1 MRRLMWFSV
10 GFAIACVLGVY
21 VVWGSWLLLL
31 GIFALAATIAM
42 AFLRSTRAKI
52 VARILL
58 GCTVGLLWLWLFDV
72 GYLADARA
80 QDGKTMQLSIEVTE
94 YGQPLAYGQRADGK
108 IWLDGKQ
115 YSMQFYLN
123 TQELLQPGDLVQGEF
138 LLRYTVD
145 AGEKAPAYHQ
155 GKGIFLLAYPASEME
170 ISHVSAVPKEFFAVK
185 LRLHILRSLDAVF
198 PEDTLGFARALLL
211 GDRSLFA
218 YETDLAFQTSGI
230 SHVIAVS
237 GMHVSILFSL
247 VYMLCGK
254 RKVLTAVF
262 GLPVLFLFA
271 AVAGFTPSI
280 VRACIM
286 QALMILALLCSKEYD
301 PPTALAF
308 AVLVMLAANPLC
320 ITSVSFQLSVGCTTG
335 IFLFFGKIFRYLLD
349 EKRLGP
355 AKGIS
360 IRAKLTR
367 WFAGSVSV
375 TLSAMLFTTPLCA
388 YYFDTVSLIGILTNL
403 LTLPVVSICFY
414 GIIAACAAAHIWLPL
429 AEAIAWIISWPM
441 RYVLEIS
448 RLLSR
453 FPLAAV
459 YTCSVYIVIWL
470 VLCYV
475 LLGIFGFQKRKQPL
489 YLALCMAVSLLAA
502 VGLSWLEPRLSD
514 YTVTVMDV
522 GQGQC
527 ILLRSQ
533 GKNHLV
539 DCGGDYAQEAADTAF
554 QRLRS
559 QGIDRL
565 DSIILTHYDQD
576 HAGGVEHLLRC
587 IPAEHLYLPDIEPDH
602 ALRKALEE
610 TQSEKIVWV
619 ETGTVLALQEH
630 DLTLIAATEETSGN
644 ESGLCILFQ
653 PQDCDILI
661 TGDRGSIGEW
671 DLLEHVQLPKLELLV
686 VGHHGS
692 QQAACWELLQTT
704 QPKAAVISVGEGNSY
719 GHPSQEVLT
728 RLRIWESRVWRTD
741 QDKTIVF
748 RG

>member
-10 GFAIACVLGVY
+10 GFTIACVLGVY
-21 VVWGSWLLLL
+21 MVWGSWLLLL

-52 VARILL
+52 AGRILL

-80 QDGKTMQLSIEVTE
+80 QEGKTMQLSIEVTE
-94 YGQPLAYGQRADGK
+94 YGQPLSYGQRTDGK
-108 IWLDGKQ
+108 IWLDDKQ
-115 YSMQFYLN
+115 YSVQFYVD

-138 LLRYTVD
+138 LLRYT
-145 AGEKAPAYHQ
+145 AGTDEKAPDYHQ
-155 GKGIFLLAYPASEME
+155 GKGIFLLAYPASEVK
-170 ISHVSAVPKEFFAVK
+170 ISHTTVVPKEFFAAK
-185 LRLHILRSLDAVF
+185 LRLQILHSLDAVF

-211 GDRSLFA
+211 GDKSLFA

-271 AVAGFTPSI
+271 SVAGFTPSI

-286 QALMILALLCSKEYD
+286 QGLMILALLCNKEYD

-308 AVLVMLAANPLC
+308 AVLAMLTVNPLC
-320 ITSVSFQLSVGCTTG
+320 ITSVSFQLSVGCMAG
-335 IFLFFGKIFRYLLD
+335 IFLFSGKILRYFLD

-355 AKGIS
+355 AKGTS

-367 WFAGSVSV
+367 WAAGSVSV
-375 TLSAMLFTTPLCA
+375 TLSAMVFTTPLCA

-403 LTLPVVSICFY
+403 LTLPVVSFCFY
-414 GIIAACAAAHIWLPL
+414 GIVAACATAYIWLPL
-429 AEAIAWIISWPM
+429 AEAVAWVISWPM
-441 RYVLEIS
+441 RYVLKVSQIF
-448 RLLSR
+448 SR

-475 LLGIFGFQKRKQPL
+475 LLGIFGLQKRKRPL
-489 YLALCMAVSLLAA
+489 YLVLCMAASLFAA

-514 YTVTVMDV
+514 CTVTVMDV

-527 ILLRSQ
+527 ILLQSQ

-539 DCGGDYAQEAADTAF
+539 DCGGDYEQEAADTAF

-565 DSIILTHYDQD
+565 DSIILTHYDRD
-576 HAGGVEHLLRC
+576 HAGGAEYLLRC
-587 IPAEHLYLPDIEPDH
+587 IPAERLYLPDIEPDH
-602 ALRKALEE
+602 ILRKTLEQ
-610 TQSEKIVWV
+610 THGDKIIWV
-619 ETGTVLALQEH
+619 KTGMVLALQEY
-630 DLTLIAATEETSGN
+630 DLTLVAATEETSGN

-661 TGDRGSIGEW
+661 TGDRSDVGERE
-671 DLLEHVQLPKLELLV
+671 LMERMQLPRLELLV
-686 VGHHGS
+686 VGHHGA
-692 QQAACWELLQTT
+692 QQAACWELLQIT
-704 QPKAAVISVGEGNSY
+704 QPKAAVISVGEKNSY
-719 GHPSQEVLT
+719 GHPAQQVLA
-728 RLRIWESRVWRTD
+728 RLRIWGCRVWRTD
-741 QDKTIVF
+741 QDGTIVF